1 MNIVKKQTGNELLI
15 ELSGSL
21 DTMTAPELD
30 KVIRESL
37 NDVKSLVFDFSKV
50 DYVSSAGLRVLLVA
64 YKVMQQQGTMVLRHV
79 NSDIMDVFSITGFV
93 EFLQIEN

>member
-79 NSDIMDVFSITGFV
+79 NSDIMDVFSITGFI